1 MVVIIRLHL
10 ADFFIN
16 SLTDLLIHC
25 VTSLCWDVFAHLNN
39 WIGDYGDY
47 GDGGD
52 GDGDGGDGDGDGG
65 DDDGDD

>member
-16 SLTDLLIHC
+16 SLTDLLVHC
-25 VTSLCWDVFAHLNN
+25 VTSLCWNVFAHLNM
-39 WIGDYGDY
+39 IGDYGDDGDYGDYGDY

-52 GDGDGGDGDGDGG
+52 GG

>member
-1 MVVIIRLHL
+1 MMVVIIRLHL
-10 ADFFIN
+10 TDFFIN

-39 WIGDYGDY
+39 WIGDD
-47 GDGGD
+47 DGGGGDD
-52 GDGDGGDGDGDGG
+52 GDGGDGG